1 MAGPGHDTDRGSV
14 QLSYDVTATRPPA
27 STSGERGGGVP
38 ASPGALGI
46 GTFPDLDRPRLKLES
61 KKASVEFL
69 VVDRAEGPDGK
80 LSTTAQCR
88 RAASDMGG
96 YRDKGS
102 SDVTREPAGRRRSM
116 PLSHYPRAPPQGEPN
131 TTGSSC
137 PILKGG
143 WAVGRTSAVTQTR
156 PTRR

>member
-1 MAGPGHDTDRGSV
+1 MDRPVLDMTQIVGVFSFHTTF
-14 QLSYDVTATRPPA
+14 SMGRANGNGDAAPA

-102 SDVTREPAGRRRSM
+102 SDVTREPAGPPPHHATL
-116 PLSHYPRAPPQGEPN
+116 PLPS
-131 TTGSSC
+131 
-137 PILKGG
+137 
-143 WAVGRTSAVTQTR
+143 R
-156 PTRR
+156 PAAG